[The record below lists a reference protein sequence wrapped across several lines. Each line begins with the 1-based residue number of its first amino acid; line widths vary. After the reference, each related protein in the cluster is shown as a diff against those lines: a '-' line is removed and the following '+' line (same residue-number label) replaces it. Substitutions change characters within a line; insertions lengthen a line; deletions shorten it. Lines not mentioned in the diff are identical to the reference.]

1 MKMGTPRL
9 TFEALPGKA
18 KEMRRDIIQ
27 MLTEAGSGHP
37 GGSLSCIDI
46 LTVLYFHLANYDPK
60 DPKSPDRDR
69 IILSKG
75 HAAPALY
82 AALAHAGF
90 FPRELLATLRK
101 LDSPLQGH
109 PDLRRLPGLEASTGS
124 LGQGL
129 SIGIGAALA
138 RRLDNRSYYTYVV
151 MSDGETNEGQ
161 TWEAVMAAAHHKVDH
176 LIAIL
181 DYNKFQLDDA
191 THRICDMEP
200 MVEKWQS
207 FNWHVQE
214 IDGHN
219 FRQIAAAIREA
230 QEVKDKPSIIIAH
243 TIKGKGV
250 SFMENNNHYHG
261 VAPTKDEAGRA
272 LQELA

>member
-1 MKMGTPRL
+1 MSAPRL
-9 TFEALPGKA
+9 KLEALPVKA
-18 KEMRRDIIQ
+18 KEMRRDIIR
-27 MLTEAGSGHP
+27 MITEAGSGHP

-46 LTVLYFHLANYDPK
+46 LTVLYFHIANYDPK
-60 DPKSPDRDR
+60 NPKSPDRDR

-90 FPRELLATLRK
+90 FPKDQLATLRK
-101 LDSPLQGH
+101 LGSPLQGH

-129 SIGIGAALA
+129 SIGIGCALA
-138 RRLDNRSYYTYVV
+138 RRLDKRSYYTYVV

-161 TWEAVMAAAHHKVDH
+161 TWEAIMAAQHHNVDH

-191 THRICDMEP
+191 VHKICDMEP
-200 MVEKWQS
+200 MVQKWQS

-219 FRQIAAAIREA
+219 FPQIVAAIREA
-230 QEVKDKPSIIIAH
+230 QEVKDKPCIIVAH

-261 VAPTKDEAGRA
+261 VAPTKDEAERA
-272 LQELA
+272 LKELV